1 MPLNGKAF
9 DVRRRRMG
17 PFRKKQPKPFVGED
31 ALAKNLANQTEMS
44 PQTVAELYRIG
55 VSPGAMLRLEYF
67 FYADAKANGEALM
80 AALLAKGYSSECCP
94 AADGSG
100 LFCITGWTTPIAV
113 HEDPVVEWTAEMCQL
128 GFTHDAEFD
137 GWGTTPGQSDPS

>member
-1 MPLNGKAF
+1 
-9 DVRRRRMG
+9 MG
-17 PFRKKQPKPFVGED
+17 LFRKRQTYRFVSED
-31 ALAKNLANQTEMS
+31 ALAKNLASQTEMS
-44 PQTVAELYRIG
+44 PQTVAELHRIG
-55 VSPGAMLRLEYF
+55 VSPCALLRLEYF
-67 FYADAKANGEALM
+67 FYADEKANGEALA

-113 HEDPVVEWTAEMCQL
+113 HDDVVVKWTAEMCQL